1 MRDGG
6 RLRGRGSG
14 SAKGGRSVLDG
25 IPPGTVETRVNIQK
39 THSGGGSPTVAR
51 TAIRPRRMRRTMN
64 KGGKYVGEF
73 VPELVDRYAHF
84 RGFFPVITGFLKPRL
99 TCNRFYFV
107 NPADH
112 CDRPP
117 ILPVEPGHFTRRAYI
132 VCVAQMRSRAV
143 AARA

>member
-1 MRDGG
+1 
-6 RLRGRGSG
+6 
-14 SAKGGRSVLDG
+14 
-25 IPPGTVETRVNIQK
+25 
-39 THSGGGSPTVAR
+39 
-51 TAIRPRRMRRTMN
+51 MN

-143 AARA
+143 AARAWGHGSTVLTAGYPRMVGRWSIPRQSAEADRLNSVGVRRALSDRWSLFVGR